1 VILLEG
7 PVGWESMEKEWKI
20 EIRFLSDLYLEML
33 FKNTGKYFIY
43 IFSIIIKIETLSDL
57 LFAQ

>member
-7 PVGWESMEKEWKI
+7 PAGWESMEKEWKI